1 VTCQAM
7 TRIGWEQTAWNGIRS
22 RRTNPTLLLHTLHVT
37 RAHSPSLPPPSPR
50 GRGVLTHLGSPSR
63 VAFVQ
68 SRDRMERQGK
78 PGTSQA
84 CNTRDDKSS
93 RRERAKRPGP
103 DDQAQVHEQKSSCGA
118 YTLPLRSALC
128 SHVPSLGFF
137 LAHAVLRHSH
147 DTGSGFSRRAVLDP
161 EPGPPNGSGRG
172 RERERERT
180 PTTDGHAGGRLA
192 AQEKPAFLGVRG
204 CTVSLTFLSGFAAS
218 FFFSPSCPSFW
229 I

>member
-103 DDQAQVHEQKSSCGA
+103 DDQAQVHEQKAAAVVHAC
-118 YTLPLRSALC
+118 SAPPRPFLQ
-128 SHVPSLGFF
+128 SHVPSLYFF
-137 LAHAVLRHSH
+137 SRMLCCDTPMTLGLGCPAVLSSTRNRGHRMGEKN
-147 DTGSGFSRRAVLDP
+147 TLRR
-161 EPGPPNGSGRG
+161 R
-172 RERERERT
+172 
-180 PTTDGHAGGRLA
+180 GGRA
-192 AQEKPAFLGVRG
+192 AGRTRETSISRCVCAVAR
-204 CTVSLTFLSGFAAS
+204 
-218 FFFSPSCPSFW
+218 
-229 I
+229 